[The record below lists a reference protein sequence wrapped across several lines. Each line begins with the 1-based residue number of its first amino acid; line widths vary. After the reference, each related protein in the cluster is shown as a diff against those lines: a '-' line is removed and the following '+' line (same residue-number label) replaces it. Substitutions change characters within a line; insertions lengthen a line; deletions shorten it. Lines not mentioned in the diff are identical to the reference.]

1 MIGELVETGH
11 NACHE
16 DFARAPQGMIKE
28 MLKKFG
34 VDFQQLVDIEGVYSV
49 KYLVGIR
56 KLEIIASEPGYNK
69 VTCLLLF

>member
-11 NACHE
+11 NAYHE
-16 DFARAPQGMIKE
+16 DFATAPQGMIKE

-34 VDFQQLVDIEGVYSV
+34 ADFQQLVDIDGVFSV

-56 KLEIIASEPGYNK
+56 KLEIIASEQGYNK
-69 VTCLLLF
+69 VIQIYI